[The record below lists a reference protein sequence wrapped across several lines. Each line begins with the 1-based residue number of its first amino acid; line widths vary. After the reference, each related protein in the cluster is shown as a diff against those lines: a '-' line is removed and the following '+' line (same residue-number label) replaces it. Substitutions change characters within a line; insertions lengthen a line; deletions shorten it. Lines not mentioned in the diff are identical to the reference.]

1 MKRKIRPSSPH
12 TSTILCNSP
21 FRKLAPKPPE
31 AYSRKNIQAIESR
44 ESVREEITLLLAL
57 QENDRQLTDRQS
69 QVKRLEAQK
78 AQVEST
84 LRDEQAVV
92 DQICQTLNQ
101 LEQTSRSK
109 NLEVDDLDMHIR
121 KYQQHLDEGIIS
133 FKEMEAL
140 RTKIVHQRKRISEME
155 DEALAL
161 MEDIEAEKTRFT
173 GAQTTLTE
181 REKELRASCQEIN
194 RQIAQVKEEIAL
206 AQKAR
211 AKIAEKMQ
219 SHLLNRYE
227 KLHTE
232 YYDPVVVITNGTC
245 SGCNLRVSGNTV
257 ERARSDMDITTC
269 ENCSR
274 ILYVR

>member
-1 MKRKIRPSSPH
+1 M
-12 TSTILCNSP
+12 
-21 FRKLAPKPPE
+21 
-31 AYSRKNIQAIESR
+31 
-44 ESVREEITLLLAL
+44 LLLAL
-57 QENDRQLTDRQS
+57 QEYDQQQTDRQS
-69 QVKRLEAQK
+69 QVKRFQAQK

-84 LRDEQAVV
+84 LKDEQELV
-92 DQICQTLNQ
+92 DQIRQTLNQ

-109 NLEVDDLDMHIR
+109 NLEVDDLDMQIR
-121 KYQQHLDEGIIS
+121 NYQQRLDEGIIS

-140 RTKIVHQRKRISEME
+140 RTKIAHQRKRISEME
-155 DEALAL
+155 DKALTL
-161 MEDIEAEKTRFT
+161 MDNIETEKTQLT

-181 REKELRASCQEIN
+181 REKELRAGCQEISK
-194 RQIAQVKEEIAL
+194 QIALVKEEIAL
-206 AQKAR
+206 VQKAR
-211 AKIAEKMQ
+211 AKTAEKMQ
-219 SHLLNRYE
+219 THLLNRYE

-232 YYDPVVVITNGTC
+232 YYDPVVTITNGTC